1 MHSIFREYW
10 GLSCKSLGSPAVTLE
25 SSSMAREAPSFDL
38 SGGGQLYWINIAFDR
53 LSMFESEESKDSSEK
68 EGDSCDFSGSSEGCE
83 QSFNR
88 CEQPIVGIGSSAVG
102 TEGTSTSSMSSK
114 KTPETN
120 RRSIFQPAAFQQPFK
135 AIPSRSSRIC
145 VRRAR
150 STGTLLTDKEKYAIV
165 GQADFSVNRV
175 GKTSNKGL
183 TESGKSLCPCI
194 LRESSFV
201 GDSKACRGIKSAS
214 DSNLKSSVS
223 FDPYVQ
229 VLEYKPVQEEIN
241 KEHTGWARMFTYM

>member
-1 MHSIFREYW
+1 MRSIFREYW
-10 GLSCKSLGSPAVTLE
+10 GLSCKSPGSPTVTVE
-25 SSSMAREAPSFDL
+25 SSSTAREAPSFEL

-53 LSMFESEESKDSSEK
+53 LSMFGAEESKDSSEK
-68 EGDSCDFSGSSEGCE
+68 GGVTCNFSGSNEGCE

-88 CEQPIVGIGSSAVG
+88 CVQPISVENSSAVENER
-102 TEGTSTSSMSSK
+102 TYTSGVSSK
-114 KTPETN
+114 KALETN
-120 RRSIFQPAAFQQPFK
+120 RRTIFQPAAFHQPFK
-135 AIPSRSSRIC
+135 SLPSRSSRIC

-150 STGTLLTDKEKYAIV
+150 STGTLLTDKEKCAIV
-165 GQADFSVNRV
+165 GQVDFSVRRLE
-175 GKTSNKGL
+175 KTSNKGL
-183 TESGKSLCPCI
+183 TESGKAVSPCI

-229 VLEYKPVQEEIN
+229 VLEYRPVQEDTNE
-241 KEHTGWARMFTYM
+241 KHTGWSRMFTYM